1 MNDIRQN
8 MDNISLRTEN
18 TALGAGPT
26 IIPVLAP
33 GSLPAHAG
41 GVVGGRGV
49 AVAAA
54 AGGDRCKAEL
64 LAELMSNPKT
74 YDMFGAAWK
83 LALRLLHARDGM
95 LSGTHDDIA
104 RLLGRVSKDSVRN
117 WIKYLVNKG
126 IITADQKGW
135 HMTLKLVGPY
145 MTAATAPEVIERTV
159 IAATVEH
166 PKLSAIRK
174 IAEGADML
182 GGHIRLT
189 IENCTFREDHD
200 PNRT

>member
-8 MDNISLRTEN
+8 MDNHSLPAEK
-18 TALGAGPT
+18 TALGGGSAIIPT
-26 IIPVLAP
+26 IAP
-33 GSLPAHAG
+33 GSLLIQAN

-49 AVAAA
+49 GA
-54 AGGDRCKAEL
+54 DRCKAEL

-117 WIKYLVNKG
+117 WTKYLVNKG
-126 IITADQKGW
+126 VITADQKGW

-189 IENCTFREDHD
+189 IEDCTFREDHD
-200 PNRT
+200 HNRT